1 MRSIRILHVIRSLRP
16 ESGGPMEG
24 IRRLAQIAKQ
34 QSYELEAVCL
44 DSPGDDFLE
53 SLPFPVHPLGPALGK
68 YGYTRQLVPWME
80 DNAAHYDGIVINGLW
95 QYHGI
100 GTWKAI
106 CKRVPY
112 VVFTHGMLDPY
123 FKRRYPFKHLKKW
136 LYWLPFEFRLLRD
149 ANAVLFTS
157 QLERDLAESSFWLHK
172 WNPVVVPYGTTGPDF
187 GVQESREAFQARFPE
202 LTGKRFLLYL
212 SRIDPKKGCDLL
224 IHSFAKY
231 SGKHPDMLLVIAGPD
246 LGNWMPKLKALAEQL
261 GVQDRIVWPG
271 MLKDAV
277 KWGAFYESEVYIL
290 PSHQENFGI
299 AVAEAMACGKPVL
312 TTNQVNIWPD
322 IVETASGL
330 VEPDTQQGIDNLLR
344 RWFETPQ
351 EEREFMG
358 QRALQLFGE
367 RFNMRRTAASILE
380 QLGFR
385 YTGLATDDT
394 ATMVKDAL

>member
-44 DSPGDDFLE
+44 DSPDDDFLG
-53 SLPFPVHPLGPALGK
+53 SLPFRVHPLGPATGK
-68 YGYTRQLVPWME
+68 YGYTPLLVPWME
-80 DNAAHYDGIVINGLW
+80 SNAAHYDGIVINGLW
-95 QYHGI
+95 QYHGF
-100 GTWKAI
+100 GTWRSI
-106 CKRVPY
+106 RNRVPY

-123 FKRRYPFKHLKKW
+123 FKRRYPLKHLKKW
-136 LYWLPFEFRLLRD
+136 LYWVPFEYRLLRD

-157 QLERDLAESSFWLHK
+157 ALEKDLAKMSFSLNK

-187 GVQESREAFQARFPE
+187 EVEESRAAFQARFPE
-202 LTGKRFLLYL
+202 LKGKRFLLYL

-224 IHSFAKY
+224 INSFAKFARQET
-231 SGKHPDMLLVIAGPD
+231 DLMMMMAGPD
-246 LGNWMPKLKALAEQL
+246 LGNWMPKLKAQAEAL
-261 GVQDRIVWPG
+261 GIAGRIVWPG

-277 KWGAFYESEVYIL
+277 KWGAFYESEVYVL

-322 IVETASGL
+322 IVETGSGI
-330 VEPDTQQGIDNLLR
+330 VEPDTQQGIDSLLE
-344 RWFETPQ
+344 RWFSTPQ
-351 EEREFMG
+351 EERELMG
-358 QRALQLFGE
+358 QRAMLLFGE
-367 RFNMRRTAASILE
+367 RFNMRRTASSIME
-380 QLGFR
+380 QLGFEAPH
-385 YTGLATDDT
+385 GLIRDDLAIVQET
-394 ATMVKDAL
+394 A